1 MIVRYGDST
10 WRYGLVW
17 SGQFGPGK
25 VRIDRSMV
33 VWRGGGWREEMLCTR
48 GRVFVPWLAW
58 LVAIIITQIKR
69 PRDLISQ
76 SVTSLHLNCCC
87 FLFSNPVFFFC
98 YLCRVCVC
106 IWWTPIRHSLLIQRA
121 IDDLCRPFNES
132 ARFNYAQAF
141 HYSHPHPLSTTEQT
155 KIVIYRPLSGLVF
168 TLSSLLLAY
177 SNSKTWAQFF
187 LVSDWRSIGI
197 NRNDRITLF
206 SSLVIYSINISYLL
220 ESISAIAFL

>member
-48 GRVFVPWLAW
+48 GRVFVTWLAW

-132 ARFNYAQAF
+132 ARFNYAQVF

-187 LVSDWRSIGI
+187 LVFDWRSF
-197 NRNDRITLF
+197 DR
-206 SSLVIYSINISYLL
+206 YQP
-220 ESISAIAFL
+220 

>member
-1 MIVRYGDST
+1 MH
-10 WRYGLVW
+10 
-17 SGQFGPGK
+17 
-25 VRIDRSMV
+25 RS
-33 VWRGGGWREEMLCTR
+33 W
-48 GRVFVPWLAW
+48 GRVFVTWLAW

-132 ARFNYAQAF
+132 ARFNYAQVF

-187 LVSDWRSIGI
+187 LVSDWRSFDRYQPYRSHHLVLFAGYLFNKYFIFTRI
-197 NRNDRITLF
+197 DLCDRILIIIISVVAVIFFTF
-206 SSLVIYSINISYLL
+206 VIRSLHLWNSMQGTHSFKALYY
-220 ESISAIAFL
+220 